1 MILNILNIFLVSLI
15 LHFCIFYSLNI
26 GIVGKS
32 FKNRFSNLF
41 SNNKFLFFLVP
52 YFVSLL
58 IFIIL
63 NYNIIY
69 LDNKDVIVTAIIDKA
84 EVELTGQFFNQV
96 LENVGTAA
104 VFATG
109 ARIAAVLVAKQPIGL
124 LPKLGVI
131 GSTGSGFSISYKMIN
146 NNIPSTNSAN
156 MSIPTG
162 HLKFKV
168 ELSSLKNELTNDKL
182 NSVLNKLLRMLR
194 LFGNSNSLKDLKNN
208 GYSLINTEKYIEV
221 KGTLNQTSKI
231 LDEVEKLE
239 PNWDNNLINSSLEK
253 GDLLNIPF
261 KDEIIHNLSL
271 NLTLH
276 YVMIY
281 LMFMLFVI
289 ITSKVIIDNNI
300 QFDNIKSYPLGKYI
314 HYFLI
319 KYITMWGKRANLW
332 IYLILFSLFFFTCVS
347 TYSISLILSVL

>member
-1 MILNILNIFLVSLI
+1 MSGCVASNIFLVSLI

-32 FKNRFSNLF
+32 FKNQFSNLF

-58 IFIIL
+58 IFYIL

-104 VFATG
+104 VFAAG
-109 ARIAAVLVAKQPIGL
+109 ARIAAVLVAKQPIGIF
-124 LPKLGVI
+124 PKLGII
-131 GSTGSGFSISYKMIN
+131 GGTGSGFSISYKMIN
-146 NNIPSTNSAN
+146 NSIPSTNSAN

-162 HLKFKV
+162 HLKLKV
-168 ELSSLKNELTNDKL
+168 ELSNLKNELTNDNF
-182 NSVLNKLLRMLR
+182 NSVLTK
-194 LFGNSNSLKDLKNN
+194 LFGNSNSLKDLKINDYN
-208 GYSLINTEKYIEV
+208 IINTEKFIEV
-221 KGTLNQTSKI
+221 KGNLKQTSKI

-253 GDLLNIPF
+253 GDLLNFPF

-281 LMFMLFVI
+281 LMFMLFI
-289 ITSKVIIDNNI
+289 IVTSKVIIDNNI

-319 KYITMWGKRANLW
+319 KYTTMWGKRANLW
-332 IYLILFSLFFFTCVS
+332 IYFILFSLIFFTCVS